1 MCICHTLQCIA
12 AYICFGKRCIT
23 PNEQWN
29 HPVMGGAP
37 VRVDNDKSDVEGDDD
52 DDDDDDICLLTASLC
67 RPGQFRCGDGLCVD
81 GSRCLHFNLIQ
92 SI

>member
-1 MCICHTLQCIA
+1 MFWEALHNPERTVESS
-12 AYICFGKRCIT
+12 R
-23 PNEQWN
+23 N
-29 HPVMGGAP
+29 GGAP
-37 VRVDNDKSDVEGDDD
+37 VRVDNDDSDVEGDDD
-52 DDDDDDICLLTASLC
+52 DDDDDVICLLTASLC